1 MKFVNVGFGNTV
13 NSDRVVCVVSPD
25 SAPVK
30 RMMQRAKDEGKLI
43 DVTQGRKTA
52 SVIFTDS
59 EHVILSYLKPEKLR
73 ERFEGAQEDDMSNM
87 EEYHA

>member
-13 NSDRVVCVVSPD
+13 NAERVICVVSPE

-30 RMMQRAKDEGKLI
+30 RIMQRAKESGRLI
-43 DVTQGRKTA
+43 DVTQGRKTM

-59 EHVILSYLKPEKLR
+59 EHVILSYLKPERLIP
-73 ERFEGAQEDDMSNM
+73 RFEEGNADA
-87 EEYHA
+87 EEEAEELYV

>member
-1 MKFVNVGFGNTV
+1 VKLINVGFGNMV
-13 NSDRVVCVVSPD
+13 SAERVVCVVSPE

-30 RMMQRAKDEGKLI
+30 RIMQRAKDEGKLI

-59 EHVILSYLKPEKLR
+59 EHVILSYIKSDKLSQRFSDEENEQQEK
-73 ERFEGAQEDDMSNM
+73 
-87 EEYHA
+87 

>member
-1 MKFVNVGFGNTV
+1 MKLVNVGFGNMV
-13 NSDRVVCVVSPD
+13 NAERVIAVVSPE

-30 RMMQRAKDEGKLI
+30 RIMQTAKEDGKLI

-59 EHVILSYLKPEKLR
+59 EHVILSYLKPDRLS
-73 ERFEGAQEDDMSNM
+73 ERFGGKADGSIS
-87 EEYHA
+87 EE

>member
-1 MKFVNVGFGNTV
+1 MNRFVNVGFGNTV
-13 NSDRVVCVVSPD
+13 NADRVICVVSPE

-30 RMMQRAKDEGKLI
+30 RMMQRAKDEGRLI

-59 EHVILSYLKPEKLR
+59 EHVILSYLRPDRLIP
-73 ERFEGAQEDDMSNM
+73 RFEETQVTEEESEVQE
-87 EEYHA
+87 